1 MVVCQYFGRCGGCS
15 LQHVPYESQLLQKKA
30 RVVSLAKRKN
40 IVLPEVIV
48 SSGREYGY
56 RNRMDFIFHKDGLG
70 LRKKGDWKH
79 IVGIETCPIAN
90 EGVNKL
96 LQEARHWFMD
106 NKEKL
111 SVFDVKRQSGVLKYC
126 VVRSSVN
133 LPSSAVSFVMNEDAP
148 SHAEHI
154 VRVEDFARMSSAENV
169 VVTRVPKKSD
179 MSISEDFFPVKGE
192 GILKERI
199 AGSVLSYAVQGFFQN
214 NPVMA
219 EQMVIA
225 AREILS
231 SYETENAILLDLFGG
246 VGTFGIP
253 LGCMFRKL
261 VIFESCKGSVDCA
274 KKNILENTVV
284 GEVIFADAAS
294 LHKHELPGLL
304 FVVVDPPRTGLPKKT
319 IAFLLTRMPEVLLYV
334 SCNPEELFRELPLFM
349 PAYDIKSVRLF
360 DLFPQTPHTE
370 VMVELR
376 KKE

>member
-1 MVVCQYFGRCGGCS
+1 
-15 LQHVPYESQLLQKKA
+15 
-30 RVVSLAKRKN
+30 
-40 IVLPEVIV
+40 
-48 SSGREYGY
+48 
-56 RNRMDFIFHKDGLG
+56 MDFIFHENGLG

-90 EGVNKL
+90 AGVNKL
-96 LQEARHWFMD
+96 LQEARKWFLD

-111 SVFDVKRQSGVLKYC
+111 SVFDVRRQSGVLKYC

-133 LPSSAVSFVMNEDAP
+133 MPSSTVSFVMNEDERAY
-148 SHAEHI
+148 AEHI
-154 VRVEDFARMSSAENV
+154 VLVEGFAKMSSAENV
-169 VVTRVPKKSD
+169 VVTRVSKKSD
-179 MSISEDFFPVKGE
+179 MSVSEDFFPVKGD

-225 AREILS
+225 AGKIFE
-231 SYETENAILLDLFGG
+231 SYETGNAILLDLFGG

-253 LGCMFRKL
+253 LASMFRKL
-261 VIFESCKGSVDCA
+261 VILESGKGSVDCA
-274 KKNILENTVV
+274 KMNILENGVN

-294 LHKHELPGLL
+294 LHKFELPGLL
-304 FVVVDPPRTGLPKKT
+304 FVLVDPPRTGLPKKT
-319 IAFLLTRMPEVLLYV
+319 IAFLLTRMPEVVVYV

-349 PAYDIKSVRLF
+349 PAYDIRSVRLF
-360 DLFPQTPHTE
+360 DLFPQTLHTE